1 MSILVINAGSSSIKY
16 SLYDFVTL
24 AVIDHGLLEEI
35 SNHHEGFERMRA
47 QLLIHNIDISHV
59 NAIGHRVV
67 HGGER
72 FHAPA
77 LIDDTL
83 IREISDLIPL
93 APLHNP
99 ANLEGILAA
108 QTIAPNVPNF
118 AIFDTAFHQTMPPY
132 AYRYPLPY
140 NLYETYHV
148 RRYGFH
154 GTSHH
159 YVSTQ
164 AAHLLQ
170 KPLESLNLI
179 SFHIGN
185 GVSACAIEKGKSID
199 TSMGM
204 TPLEGLMMGTRSGS
218 IDPSIIGY
226 LMHEKKM
233 TIEEIDLL
241 LNKKSGLL
249 AIAGTNDLRSILLA
263 KEQGDTNAALA
274 IDMFVY
280 RLKKQLGAYMA
291 VLQGVDA
298 VIFTGGIGEHSAVIR
313 EAMCEGIKHLG
324 IMLNTDKN
332 NNNESRID
340 DSTST
345 VALLVIPTDEE
356 RQIAVYVQ
364 QILKPKNN
372 TKESL

>member
-16 SLYDFVTL
+16 SLYNAKTL
-24 AVIDHGLLEEI
+24 DVIDHGLLEEI
-35 SNHHEGFERMRA
+35 MNHHEGFKQMRSL
-47 QLLIHNIDISHV
+47 LLIHNIDITQID
-59 NAIGHRVV
+59 AIGHRVV

-77 LIDDTL
+77 LIDDDL
-83 IREISDLIPL
+83 LQEITALIPL

-99 ANLEGILAA
+99 ANISGIHAA
-108 QTIAPNVPNF
+108 QKIAPTVPNF
-118 AIFDTAFHQTMPPY
+118 AVFDTAFHQSIPPY
-132 AYRYPLPY
+132 AYRYPLPHD
-140 NLYETYHV
+140 LYETYHV

-159 YVSTQ
+159 YVSTK
-164 AAHLLQ
+164 AADLLG
-170 KPLESLNLI
+170 KPLDTLNLI
-179 SFHIGN
+179 TFHIGN

-218 IDPSIIGY
+218 IDPSIVGY
-226 LMHEKKM
+226 LIHEKKM
-233 TIEEIDLL
+233 SIEEVDTL

-249 AIAGTNDLRSILLA
+249 AIAGTNDLRKIIAL
-263 KEQGDTNAALA
+263 KENGDTHAALA

-291 VLQGVDA
+291 VLRGVDA
-298 VIFTGGIGEHSAVIR
+298 VIFTGGIGEHAPSIR
-313 EAMCEGIKHLG
+313 EAICSGLEHLG
-324 IMLNTDKN
+324 LSLDTNRN
-332 NNNESRID
+332 RANESQIQTNN
-340 DSTST
+340 SS

-356 RQIAVYVQ
+356 RQIALYVQ
-364 QILKPKNN
+364 QL
-372 TKESL
+372 L